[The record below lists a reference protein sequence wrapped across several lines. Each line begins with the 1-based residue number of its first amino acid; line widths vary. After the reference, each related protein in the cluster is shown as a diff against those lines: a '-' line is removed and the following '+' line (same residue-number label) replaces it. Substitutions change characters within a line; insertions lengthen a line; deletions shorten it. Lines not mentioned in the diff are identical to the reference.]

1 MKTDSTRS
9 RAFTLIELL
18 VVIAIIALLI
28 GILLPA
34 LGKARSSAR
43 RTVCISNLKQYGVG
57 AASYA
62 TDSQDKVPSYSWE
75 RGNYSTQYSDLQTSP
90 DDITA
95 TMYQAIDIIRR
106 RTGRD
111 TFPALTE
118 LYPHRR
124 YTHLVMLDYIGDSLP
139 SEMVACPED
148 RTLLRWQEDP
158 TDLSE
163 MPDWRG
169 PAVKA
174 MWPYSST
181 YQAVPASCAE
191 DTGSFNQNEDP
202 GGQTVQQFP
211 IDYNL
216 MSVGNKP
223 LGRRKLNQVVFP
235 GMKVFMFEFHD
246 RHTQKP
252 GIFYA
257 YEQAKSSQLFFDGS
271 VFARKTGD
279 SNKGFK
285 PNRKRDRR
293 ATDIFYKIT
302 DLTFEP
308 DPIID
313 PVGGDWLKGQYRWT
327 RGGLRGVDYGGSEID
342 TGQGP
347 PNDP

>member
-1 MKTDSTRS
+1 MKKDSIRS

-62 TDSQDKVPSYSWE
+62 TDSQDKIPSYSWE
-75 RGNYSTQYSDLQTSP
+75 RGNYTSRYGDLQTSP
-90 DDITA
+90 DNITA

-111 TFPALTE
+111 NFPVLTE

-124 YTHLVMLDYIGDSLP
+124 YTHLVMLDYIGSTLP
-139 SEMVACPED
+139 TQMVACPED

-158 TDLSE
+158 LDLSE
-163 MPDWRG
+163 MPEWRG
-169 PAVKA
+169 PAVRA

-181 YQAVPASCAE
+181 YQAVPASWAE
-191 DTGSFNQNEDP
+191 DSGVWGSDE
-202 GGQTVQQFP
+202 GTTVQQYSQ
-211 IDYNL
+211 DYNL
-216 MSVGNKP
+216 MGVGSKP
-223 LGRRKLNQVVFP
+223 LGRRKLSQVVFA

-246 RHTQKP
+246 RHTARS
-252 GIFYA
+252 GVFYA
-257 YEQAKSSQLFFDGS
+257 YPQAKSSQLFFDGS

-279 SNKGFK
+279 SNEGFR
-285 PNRKRDRR
+285 PNQATQRR
-293 ATDIFYKIT
+293 ATDILYRIT

-308 DPIID
+308 DPLWD
-313 PVGGDWLKGQYRWT
+313 VVAGDNLKGHYRWT
-327 RGGLRGVDYGGSEID
+327 RGGLKGVDYGGSEID

-347 PNDP
+347 TNP